1 MSQITEN
8 LTIKQRAIQV
18 VNLLTQKK
26 IPLPVQM
33 FLNPY
38 LNQFQQLSDEEF
50 ESMILPIIDEVE
62 YYFNY
67 IKTGK
72 TDAD

>member
-1 MSQITEN
+1 
-8 LTIKQRAIQV
+8 
-18 VNLLTQKK
+18 
-26 IPLPVQM
+26 M